1 MASQTA
7 STPSS
12 NNCRHFDVLIIGSG
26 AAGLTCALHLPSSLS
41 VAVISKGKL
50 AEGSTLYAQGGI
62 SAVLD
67 RGDSLESHIEDTLA
81 AGDGLCRKAAV
92 EYAVTEGPK
101 AVGWLIEQGV
111 PFTGGSSDS
120 SQGLHLTREGGHS
133 YRRVIHAED
142 RTGKAVE
149 TTLEALTRAANN
161 IEVFEHHLAID
172 LLTQFD
178 DENSQCI
185 GAWLLD
191 KHSQTVTT
199 ITASA
204 TVLACG
210 GANMVYR
217 YSSNPHSSTGDGIAM
232 AWRAGCRIANME
244 FMQFHPTCLY
254 HPSARGFLLTEAI
267 RGEGG
272 KLLLHNGEPFMADYH
287 PQAELAPR
295 DIVAR
300 AIDAEMKK
308 HGSDHLWLDISHKPA
323 AFITEH
329 FPGVYERCLAL
340 GLDMTTG
347 PLPVVPAAHYTC
359 GGVLT
364 DLEGRTDLA
373 NLYAIGETASTG
385 LHGAN
390 RMASNSLLECIV
402 FARAAA
408 ANISQRQLAPKPA
421 ASPQWD
427 DSRMSEEDE
436 AVVVSH
442 NWHEL
447 RTLMWDYVGIVRSN
461 RRLSS
466 AQERLGLLRKEIES
480 YYSQYR
486 VSSDF
491 IELRNLMQV
500 AELIVRSASL
510 RKESRGLHYNK
521 DYPQKRPGARA
532 TVLTPENSASY
543 SARPIW

>member
-1 MASQTA
+1 MATDSTA
-7 STPSS
+7 QSFNSS
-12 NNCRHFDVLIIGSG
+12 YDVLILGSG
-26 AAGLTCALHLPSSLS
+26 AAGLTCALHLPQSLR
-41 VAVISKGKL
+41 VAVVSKGEL
-50 AEGSTLYAQGGI
+50 AGGSTLYAQGGI

-67 RGDSLESHIEDTLA
+67 QGDSLASHIQDTLA
-81 AGDGLCRKAAV
+81 AGDGLCREKAV
-92 EYAVTEGPK
+92 EFAVTEGPD
-101 AVGWLIEQGV
+101 AVRWLINQGV
-111 PFTGGSSDS
+111 PFTADNNSKTE
-120 SQGLHLTREGGHS
+120 GLHLTREGGHS
-133 YRRVIHAED
+133 HRRVIHAED

-149 TTLEALTRAANN
+149 TTLEALTRQAPN

-172 LLTQFD
+172 LIVDHEGEETR
-178 DENSQCI
+178 CA
-185 GAWLLD
+185 GAWLLNQ
-191 KHSQTVTT
+191 QTGNVTT
-199 ITASA
+199 LSANA

-272 KLLLHNGEPFMADYH
+272 KLLLPDGTRFMDSYH

-308 HGSDHLWLDISHKPA
+308 CGAEHIWLDISHRDES
-323 AFITEH
+323 FIKEH
-329 FPGVYERCLAL
+329 FPGVYERCMEL
-340 GLDMTTG
+340 GLDMTKE

-364 DLEGRTDLA
+364 DLQGRTDLA
-373 NLYAIGETASTG
+373 QLYAVGETASTG

-402 FARAAA
+402 YGRAAA
-408 ANISQRQLAPKPA
+408 KNIASRDLDESNKPA
-421 ASPQWD
+421 PHWD
-427 DSRMSEEDE
+427 DSRVSEEDE
-436 AVVVSH
+436 AVIVSH

-447 RTLMWDYVGIVRSN
+447 RKLMWDYVGIVRSN
-461 RRLSS
+461 DRLERAQNRLS
-466 AQERLGLLRKEIES
+466 LLRKEIED
-480 YYSQYR
+480 YYSKYR
-486 VSSDF
+486 VSPDF
-491 IELRNLMQV
+491 IELRNLLQV
-500 AELIVRSASL
+500 ADLIVKSAAI
-510 RKESRGLHYNK
+510 RKESRGLHFNR
-521 DYPQKRPGARA
+521 DYPEKRPGARA
-532 TVLTPENSASY
+532 TVLTPANTASY
-543 SARPIW
+543 SNTPEW

>member
-1 MASQTA
+1 MAQA
-7 STPSS
+7 PSTPSTNPS
-12 NNCRHFDVLIIGSG
+12 FDVLIVGSG
-26 AAGLTCALHLPSSLS
+26 AAGLTCALHLPKHLR

-50 AEGSTLYAQGGI
+50 AGGSTLYAQGGI

-67 RGDSLESHIEDTLA
+67 QGDSLDSHIKDTLA
-81 AGDGLCRKAAV
+81 AGDGLCR
-92 EYAVTEGPK
+92 PK
-101 AVGWLIEQGV
+101 AVEFAVSEGPDAVRWLIEQGV
-111 PFTGGSSDS
+111 PFTANNSSAGS
-120 SQGLHLTREGGHS
+120 GLHLTREGGHS
-133 YRRVIHAED
+133 HRRVIHAED

-149 TTLEALTRAANN
+149 TTLEALTRAADN
-161 IEVFEHHLAID
+161 ITVLEHHLAID
-172 LLTQFD
+172 LIV
-178 DENSQCI
+178 DETPDANQCI

-191 KHSQTVTT
+191 KQSNQVRC
-199 ITASA
+199 ITAGA

-254 HPSARGFLLTEAI
+254 HPEARGFLLTEAI

-272 KLLLHNGEPFMADYH
+272 KLLLKNGQRFMQHYH
-287 PQAELAPR
+287 EQAELAPR

-308 HGSDHLWLDISHKPA
+308 AGDDHLWLDISHRDA
-323 AFITEH
+323 AFIKSH
-329 FPGVYERCLAL
+329 FPGVYERCLTL
-340 GLDMTTG
+340 GLDMTSE

-359 GGVLT
+359 GGILT
-364 DLEGRTDLA
+364 DLKGRTDLPQ
-373 NLYAIGETASTG
+373 LYAIGETASTG

-402 FARAAA
+402 YARASA
-408 ANISQRQLAPKPA
+408 IDIGQRTRQPVQPNNR
-421 ASPQWD
+421 SWD
-427 DSRMSEEDE
+427 DSRVSEEDE

-447 RTLMWDYVGIVRSN
+447 RKLMWDYVGIVRSN
-461 RRLSS
+461 SRLQS
-466 AQERLGLLRKEIES
+466 AQNRLGLLHQEVES
-480 YYSQYR
+480 YYSQYK
-486 VSSDF
+486 VSSNF

-500 AELIVRSASL
+500 AELIVNSASL
-510 RKESRGLHYNK
+510 RKESRGLHYNR
-521 DYPQKRPGARA
+521 DYPNKRPGARA
-532 TVLTPENSASY
+532 TVLTPANSASY
-543 SARPIW
+543 ASDPEW

>member
-1 MASQTA
+1 MPNTTA
-7 STPSS
+7 SSTH
-12 NNCRHFDVLIIGSG
+12 NFDVLIIGSG
-26 AAGLTCALHLPSSLS
+26 AAGLTCALHLPNHLRI
-41 VAVISKGKL
+41 AVVSKGEL
-50 AEGSTLYAQGGI
+50 AGGSTLYAQGGI

-67 RGDSLESHIEDTLA
+67 QGDSLSSHIEDTLK
-81 AGDGLCRKAAV
+81 AGDGLCREKAVAFAVNEGPAAV
-92 EYAVTEGPK
+92 R
-101 AVGWLIEQGV
+101 WLIDQGV
-111 PFTGGSSDS
+111 PFTVADDNDT
-120 SQGLHLTREGGHS
+120 QGLHLTREGGHS
-133 YRRVIHAED
+133 HRRVIHAED

-149 TTLEALTRAANN
+149 TTLEGLTREAAN
-161 IEVFEHHLAID
+161 IKVFEHFLAVD
-172 LLTQFD
+172 LILSHGGG
-178 DENSQCI
+178 EPQCM

-191 KHSQTVTT
+191 KQRGQVITVG
-199 ITASA
+199 ASA

-272 KLLLHNGEPFMADYH
+272 KLLLPSGERFMDAYH

-308 HGSDHLWLDISHKPA
+308 HGAEHVWLDISHRES

-329 FPGVYERCLAL
+329 FPGVHERCMEL
-340 GLDMTTG
+340 GLDMTKG

-364 DLEGRTDLA
+364 DLDGRTDLPH
-373 NLYAIGETASTG
+373 LYAIGETASTG

-402 FARAAA
+402 YGRAAA
-408 ANISQRQLAPKPA
+408 KHIASKSV
-421 ASPQWD
+421 ASPSQGLPAWD
-427 DSRMSEEDE
+427 ESKVSEEDE

-447 RTLMWDYVGIVRSN
+447 RKLMWDYVGIVRSN
-461 RRLSS
+461 SRL
-466 AQERLGLLRKEIES
+466 ERASNRLDLLNREVEH

-500 AELIVRSASL
+500 ADLIVKSASL
-510 RKESRGLHYNK
+510 RKESRGLHYTS
-521 DYPQKRPGARA
+521 DYPDKKPGARA
-532 TVLTPENSASY
+532 SILTPPNTASY
-543 SARPIW
+543 SNAPEW

>member
-1 MASQTA
+1 MATA
-7 STPSS
+7 PTSS
-12 NNCRHFDVLIIGSG
+12 SLNKSFDVLIIGSG
-26 AAGLTCALHLPSSLS
+26 AAGLTCALHLPNHLQ
-41 VAVISKGKL
+41 VAVVSKGEL
-50 AEGSTLYAQGGI
+50 AGGSTLYAQGGI

-67 RGDSLESHIEDTLA
+67 QGDSLASHIADTLA
-81 AGDGLCRKAAV
+81 AGDGLCRAKAV
-92 EYAVTEGPK
+92 EFAVTEGPE
-101 AVGWLIEQGV
+101 AVRWLINQGV
-111 PFTGGSSDS
+111 PFTSADNSQ

-133 YRRVIHAED
+133 HRRVIHAED

-149 TTLEALTRAANN
+149 TTLEALTRAASN
-161 IEVFEHHLAID
+161 IHVFEHHLAID
-172 LLTQFD
+172 LIVD
-178 DENSQCI
+178 DNDIDNKCL

-191 KHSQTVTT
+191 RQSGVVTT
-199 ITASA
+199 VAANA

-272 KLLLHNGEPFMADYH
+272 RLLLSNGQRFMEAYH

-300 AIDAEMKK
+300 AIDAEIKK
-308 HGSDHLWLDISHKPA
+308 AGDEHIWLDISHRDA
-323 AFITEH
+323 DFIRSH
-329 FPGVYERCLAL
+329 FPGVYERCMEL
-340 GLDMTTG
+340 GLDMTKE

-364 DLEGRTDLA
+364 DLQGRTDLPQ
-373 NLYAIGETASTG
+373 LYAIGETASTG

-402 FARAAA
+402 YGRASAQD
-408 ANISQRQLAPKPA
+408 ISRRPQQPLTQAL
-421 ASPQWD
+421 PQWD
-427 DSRMSEEDE
+427 DSRVTEEDE

-447 RTLMWDYVGIVRSN
+447 RKLMWDYVGIVRSN
-461 RRLSS
+461 NRLER
-466 AQERLGLLRKEIES
+466 AQNRLALLHKEIEEYYAS
-480 YYSQYR
+480 YH
-486 VSSDF
+486 VSPDF

-500 AELIVRSASL
+500 ADLIVKSATL
-510 RKESRGLHYNK
+510 RKESRGLHYNR
-521 DYPQKRPGARA
+521 DYPQKRDGARA
-532 TVLTPENSASY
+532 TVLTPPNSASY
-543 SARPIW
+543 DNSPSW